1 MSKKIAMDDK
11 FDIAENVCY
20 DVSKEKRSASNKN
33 VSFKKKYFILA
44 TCIVILLLASVAAL
58 SVIALVQAVKIR
70 SELNELQENSSVYST
85 LVGNQIDQRMIS
97 NIEMKLEDYFL
108 NNISRISEMLN
119 NLPIFSSWADDISIN
134 VSLKL
139 EDFILNN
146 ISRVLNNLPIFSSC
160 ADALQKLP
168 FSTSGY
174 QLIWHNAGSLA
185 LVYCDMTLSCGG
197 VTGGWRRTVY
207 INTAISG
214 THCPSEL
221 TNRNDPSS
229 CIKIGSAP
237 GCSSVKY
244 PSSGI
249 SYSRICGGINGR
261 QAGIPDA
268 FRRDDGTSNQTLE
281 QNYVDGVSLTYG
293 SSPRTHIWTFATGTG
308 NVGDYCPYCDIERP
322 GYIDNDYSCDM
333 NDRCTNGEVCSS
345 EVLWNGSQ
353 CVGGKMFYKELQQRT
368 TEDIEMR
375 VCRDQPDSDED
386 ILITF
391 VELYVQ

>member
-1 MSKKIAMDDK
+1 MSKKIPMENK
-11 FDIAENVCY
+11 FDIGENVCY
-20 DVSKEKRSASNKN
+20 EYIRPYASTEKSSASNKN
-33 VSFKKKYFILA
+33 VSFKKKCFIMA

-58 SVIALVQAVKIR
+58 SVIALVQAVKTR

-108 NNISRISEMLN
+108 NNISRISEM
-119 NLPIFSSWADDISIN
+119 
-134 VSLKL
+134 
-139 EDFILNN
+139 
-146 ISRVLNNLPIFSSC
+146 LNNLPIFSSC

-229 CIKIGSAP
+229 CIKSGSAP

-249 SYSRICGGINGR
+249 SYSRICGRINGR

-293 SSPRTHIWTFATGTG
+293 SNPRTHIWTFATGTG
-308 NVGDYCPYCDIERP
+308 SCGFCDIERP
-322 GYIDNDYSCDM
+322 GYIENDYSCDTF
-333 NDRCTNGEVCSS
+333 DHTCSNGQVCSTN
-345 EVLWNGSQ
+345 VLWNNGSQ
-353 CVGGKMFYKELQQRT
+353 CFGDKMFYKELQQRT

>member
-1 MSKKIAMDDK
+1 MSKKIAMDNN
-11 FDIAENVCY
+11 FAIAENVCY
-20 DVSKEKRSASNKN
+20 EYISTEKRSASNKN
-33 VSFKKKYFILA
+33 VSFKKKYFILV
-44 TCIVILLLASVAAL
+44 TCIVILLLASVTAL
-58 SVIALVQAVKIR
+58 SVIALVQAVKI
-70 SELNELQENSSVYST
+70 SSVD
-85 LVGNQIDQRMIS
+85 QIDQRMLS
-97 NIEMKLEDYFL
+97 NIEIKLEDYFL
-108 NNISRISEMLN
+108 NNISRI
-119 NLPIFSSWADDISIN
+119 
-134 VSLKL
+134 
-139 EDFILNN
+139 
-146 ISRVLNNLPIFSSC
+146 LNNLPIFSSC

-185 LVYCDMTLSCGG
+185 LVYCDMTLSCDG
-197 VTGGWRRTVY
+197 VTGGWRRIAY

-229 CIKIGSAP
+229 CIKSGSAP

-249 SYSRICGGINGR
+249 SYSRICGRINGR

-293 SSPRTHIWTFATGTG
+293 SNPRTHIWTFATGTG
-308 NVGDYCPYCDIERP
+308 SCGFCDIERP
-322 GYIDNDYSCDM
+322 GYIENDYFCEITR
-333 NDRCTNGEVCSS
+333 RCTNGVVCSPT
-345 EVLWNGSQ
+345 VLWDGSQ
-353 CVGGKMFYKELQQRT
+353 CSGDKMFYKELQQRT

-375 VCRDQPDSDED
+375 VCRDQPNYDED

-391 VELYVQ
+391 IELYVQ

>member
-20 DVSKEKRSASNKN
+20 EYVSTVKRSASNKN
-33 VSFKKKYFILA
+33 VSFKKKFFILA
-44 TCIVILLLASVAAL
+44 TCIVIFLLALVAAL

-85 LVGNQIDQRMIS
+85 LVRNQIDQRILS
-97 NIEMKLEDYFL
+97 NIEIKLEDYVL

-119 NLPIFSSWADDISIN
+119 NL
-134 VSLKL
+134 L
-139 EDFILNN
+139 
-146 ISRVLNNLPIFSSC
+146 IFSSC
-160 ADALQKLP
+160 TDALQKLP

-197 VTGGWRRTVY
+197 VTGGWRRMAY

-221 TNRNDPSS
+221 TNRIDPSS
-229 CIKIGSAP
+229 CIKSGSAP

-244 PSSGI
+244 PSNGI
-249 SYSRICGGINGR
+249 SYSRICGRINGR
-261 QAGIPDA
+261 QAGVPDA
-268 FRRDDGTSNQTLE
+268 FRSDARPSNQTLE

-293 SSPRTHIWTFATGTG
+293 SSPRTHIWTLATGTG
-308 NVGDYCPYCDIERP
+308 DCTFCDNDRP
-322 GYIDNDYSCDM
+322 GYIDNDYSCEI
-333 NDRCTNGEVCSS
+333 NGICSNGEVCSTK
-345 EVLWNGSQ
+345 VLWNGSQ
-353 CVGGKMFYKELQQRT
+353 CVGGKMFYRVLQQRT

-375 VCRDQPDSDED
+375 VCRDQPTLDED